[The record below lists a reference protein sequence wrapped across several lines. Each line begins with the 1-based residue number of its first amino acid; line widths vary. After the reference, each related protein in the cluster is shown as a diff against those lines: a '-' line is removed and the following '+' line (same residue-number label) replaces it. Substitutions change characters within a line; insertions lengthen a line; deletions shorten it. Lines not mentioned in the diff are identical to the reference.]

1 MVNIGRIGS
10 KINEGNESKV
20 SRVIERKRWYRQNKK
35 KTIKLKSVL
44 RVVPLRK
51 RRGIL
56 TFIQTVL
63 SVQKYRSTT
72 IGEVL
77 KISIQTAK

>member
-35 KTIKLKSVL
+35 NNKIKVSS
-44 RVVPLRK
+44 VVPLRE

>member
-35 KTIKLKSVL
+35 NNKIKVSS
-44 RVVPLRK
+44 VVPLRK